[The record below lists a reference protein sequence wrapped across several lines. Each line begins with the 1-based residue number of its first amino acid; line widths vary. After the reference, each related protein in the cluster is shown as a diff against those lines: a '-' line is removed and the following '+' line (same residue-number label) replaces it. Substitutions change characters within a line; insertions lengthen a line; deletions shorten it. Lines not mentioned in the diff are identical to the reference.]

1 MSTRNLIIAVATIV
15 VIVAAWKITQQ
26 KAPTREIV
34 IDRLYPELIDKLNDA
49 NRLAVKSNS
58 KTTELV
64 KVDKSWVVGNRDN
77 FPADFSA
84 IKSTLLSLAATKV
97 VEEKTSKAEN
107 YAQLGLAGIEQD
119 DSESTLVQVEDATG
133 GELASLLIGN
143 ERISSKLE
151 TPNYYA
157 RKSDTAAALLVEG
170 NLDIS
175 GDPEEWMD
183 TDVVN
188 IDTKRV
194 RKVTINQAGGTP
206 IVISKDAHIDNFFT
220 LHEIPIGFD
229 AKSRSVVSSLG
240 ALLLNLKF
248 DDVAATT
255 KLDGLAP
262 RIIAEL
268 ETFDGLVAT
277 VEEFDYEEKAY
288 VRLRF
293 EFDSDIVIEAPVV
306 PEGVAAVLDDLN
318 KKDTAEDKESE
329 EKASVADEV
338 AALNTKV
345 TDWAY
350 VLPDYKSRLLGKK
363 FDDLIKPEE
372 APTKDGKKAKSE

>member
-49 NRLAVKSNS
+49 QRLSIKSNS
-58 KTTELV
+58 KSTDLV
-64 KVDKSWVVGNRDN
+64 KVDTTWVVGNRDN
-77 FPADFSA
+77 FPAKFSV
-84 IKSTLLSLAATKV
+84 IKSTLLNLAETKII
-97 VEEKTSKAEN
+97 EKKTSKPEN
-107 YAQLGLAGIEQD
+107 YAQLGVAGIEQE
-119 DSESTLVQVEDATG
+119 DSDSILVEVENKTG
-133 GELASLLIGN
+133 GVLASLVIGN
-143 ERISSKLE
+143 ERTGTKLE
-151 TPNYYA
+151 TPNYYV
-157 RKSDTAAALLVEG
+157 REVDAAVALLVEG
-170 NLDIS
+170 DLDVDD
-175 GDPEEWMD
+175 DPREWMD
-183 TDVVN
+183 TNVVN

-194 RKVTINQAGGTP
+194 RKVTINQADGSP
-206 IVISKDAHIDNFFT
+206 IVISKDAHIDIFFT
-220 LHEIPIGFD
+220 LHEIPAGFT

-248 DDVAATT
+248 DDVAAAT

-262 RIIAEL
+262 SIIAEL

-277 VEEFDYEEKAY
+277 VEEFDYEENAY

-293 EFDSDIVIEAPVV
+293 EFDPDIVIEAPVV

-318 KKDTAEDKESE
+318 KKDTTEEKESE
-329 EKASVADEV
+329 EEASVADEV

-350 VLPDYKSRLLGKK
+350 VLPDYKSRLLSKK

-372 APTKDGKKAKSE
+372 APEKDGEKAKSE